1 MSHQPQKYLSFLSWI
16 SFLLFSALLFSL
28 TPLVHINFTPRLL
41 SCVRTVLL
49 ILCILTLNIA
59 FFNSII
65 KNARLHAFIR
75 NLALAVYTC
84 LLSFF
89 ILEGIFMFIP
99 QSHRYAMS
107 LASKRWMDYYWK
119 PINQFGFRGREITL
133 ENLARTK
140 RIFFLGDSFTTG
152 YGIKNIKDRFSDILE
167 TKLSK
172 DYSVL
177 NLGVNGADTRSELAL
192 YYKFPIKPHLLI
204 YQYYGNDIDNV
215 AFTNGKSFNGNV
227 PYKDVPGI
235 FKPLVKNSYLLD
247 FLYWQLPHGN
257 SDEFVQFLVDT
268 FQDPA
273 ILSAHLYDIK
283 RIFLLSQERSIPV
296 VVILFPFLTDPS
308 KSLFYTTLLKTFC
321 DSQNIP
327 VVSVDELI
335 QDIPFEQRVVNK
347 TDLHPSAL
355 VHKRVAEELYKTLV
369 RLNYITE

>member
-1 MSHQPQKYLSFLSWI
+1 M
-16 SFLLFSALLFSL
+16 LFSTLLFSL
-28 TPLVHINFTPRLL
+28 TPLVHINFAPRLL
-41 SCVRTVLL
+41 SCARATLL
-49 ILCILTLNIA
+49 ILCILTLSIA

-65 KNARLHAFIR
+65 KNTRLHAFVR
-75 NLALAVYTC
+75 NLALVVYA
-84 LLSFF
+84 LLLFFF
-89 ILEGIFMFIP
+89 ILEGVFMFIP

-119 PINQFGFRGREITL
+119 PINQFGFRGRDIAL
-133 ENLARTK
+133 DDLARKK

-152 YGIKNIKDRFSDILE
+152 YGINNIKDRFSDILE
-167 TKLSK
+167 SKLSK
-172 DYSVL
+172 NYCLL

-215 AFTNGKSFNGNV
+215 AFTTGKSFNGNV

-235 FKPLVKNSYLLD
+235 LKPLVQNSYLLD
-247 FLYWQLPHGN
+247 FIYWQLPHGN

-268 FQDPA
+268 FQDPE

-283 RIFLLSQERSIPV
+283 RILLLSQERSIPV
-296 VVILFPFLTDPS
+296 VVVLFPFLTDPQ
-308 KSLFYTTLLKTFC
+308 KSLFYTTLLKNFF
-321 DSQNIP
+321 DSQKIP
-327 VVSVDELI
+327 VVNVDELI
-335 QDIPFEQRVVNK
+335 QDIPLEQRVVNK